1 MLHSQETKYLTS
13 EKYEENCILN
23 SRYTLKK
30 KAKGQFTGENKMYK
44 NEQKTRQEQ
53 DHVLIGLMESF

>member
-1 MLHSQETKYLTS
+1 MLHSQETKYLTI

-30 KAKGQFTGENKMYK
+30 KKLRVSSQEKTKCTKTNKKPDKNKIMY
-44 NEQKTRQEQ
+44 
-53 DHVLIGLMESF
+53 LLG

>member
-13 EKYEENCILN
+13 EKYEENCIWN

-30 KAKGQFTGENKMYK
+30 KLSVNPQERTKCTKTNKK
-44 NEQKTRQEQ
+44 NRQEQ
-53 DHVLIGLMESF
+53 DHVLFGLMESF